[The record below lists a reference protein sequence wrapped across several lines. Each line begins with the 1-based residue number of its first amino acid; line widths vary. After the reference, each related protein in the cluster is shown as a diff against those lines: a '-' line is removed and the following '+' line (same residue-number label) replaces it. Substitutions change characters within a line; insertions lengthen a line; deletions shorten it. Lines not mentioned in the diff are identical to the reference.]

1 MEKELAVASAL
12 QEGGL
17 STGGGTMQNQFFGD
31 IHDCRKYGILRTLA
45 QAGGLKIGVCWM
57 LTGDGP
63 ETSEKSRWT
72 HLAGPAAENPLEQLE
87 QAGGLRDMSVAERW
101 RLFDPVLLRALR
113 DWHHGHD
120 VRRAAEP
127 GILPEALFYDRRL
140 DLTADRDAYFQDMFW
155 EFLCCDLVYL
165 DPDNGFEVA
174 STPRGCP
181 GSEKYLYWED
191 IRFPVPSLLVRQR
204 TPRGA
209 GFAAATIEKLRRTTR
224 CETVFT
230 FRTSG
235 AMFFL
240 AAQERHEHAV
250 RGAVLEVNRRWA
262 GEISARE
269 ELADPWAM
277 GGELSPFER

>member
-1 MEKELAVASAL
+1 MK
-12 QEGGL
+12 
-17 STGGGTMQNQFFGD
+17 NQFFGD
-31 IHDCRKYGILRTLA
+31 VHDYRKYGLLRILA
-45 QAGGLKIGVCWM
+45 QAGGLKVGICWM

-63 ETSEKSRWT
+63 DPAGPGRWA
-72 HLAGPAAENPLEQLE
+72 HLAGPGGEDPLARLEQDGELKD
-87 QAGGLRDMSVAERW
+87 AGTAERW
-101 RLFDPVLLRALR
+101 RLFDPELLRALR
-113 DWHHGHD
+113 DWRPSRD

-127 GILPEALFYDRRL
+127 GILPGALLYDRRL
-140 DLTADRDAYFQDMFW
+140 DQAADRDAFFQDMFW

-174 STPRGCP
+174 STPRGRP

-209 GFAAATIEKLRRTTR
+209 GFAAAAVEKLRQTTR
-224 CETVFT
+224 CGTVVT
-230 FRTSG
+230 FRAPG
-235 AMFFL
+235 ALFFL
-240 AAQERHEHAV
+240 AAQDRHEHAV
-250 RGAVLEVNRRWA
+250 RGAVLEVNRRWT